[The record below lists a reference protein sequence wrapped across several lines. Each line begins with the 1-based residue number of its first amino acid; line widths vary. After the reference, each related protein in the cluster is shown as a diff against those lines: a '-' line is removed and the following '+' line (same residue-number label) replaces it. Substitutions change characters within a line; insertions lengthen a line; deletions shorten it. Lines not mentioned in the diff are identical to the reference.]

1 MNEEVFAVVMLKPKG
16 RVTAY
21 GAIATYL
28 GEARLMRWFAWALNQ
43 SFSAKSKVLSHRYVS
58 KLGMLSGEL
67 HFPREHSMVDEHRE
81 DGIQVKDGQ
90 VVELDKCFWDP
101 MTEL

>member
-1 MNEEVFAVVMLKPKG
+1 MVRLQRIWVKQG
-16 RVTAY
+16 QY
-21 GAIATYL
+21 GGL
-28 GEARLMRWFAWALNQ
+28 VLNQ

-81 DGIQVKDGQ
+81 EGIRVKDGQ
-90 VVELDKCFWDP
+90 VVELDKCFWNP